1 MKKLNF
7 QVATFCFRNIK
18 GKTSTTVNPQMYV
31 FCVETALLWHENRNK
46 TSYDEAK
53 QKNVITTNSHLLFLK
68 EVLMT
73 QKENWQVISTNGS

>member
-1 MKKLNF
+1 
-7 QVATFCFRNIK
+7 
-18 GKTSTTVNPQMYV
+18 MYV
-31 FCVETALLWHENRNK
+31 FCVETALLWHEKRNK

-53 QKNVITTNSHLLFLK
+53 QKNVITTNFHLLFLK

>member
-18 GKTSTTVNPQMYV
+18 GETSITVNPQMYV

-53 QKNVITTNSHLLFLK
+53 QKNVITTNFHLLFLK